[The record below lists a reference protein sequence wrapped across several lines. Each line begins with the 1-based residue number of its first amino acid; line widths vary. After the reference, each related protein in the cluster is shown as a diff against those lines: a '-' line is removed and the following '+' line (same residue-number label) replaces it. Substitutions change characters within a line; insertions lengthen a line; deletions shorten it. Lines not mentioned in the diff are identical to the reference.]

1 MLNKS
6 LTTTRQKAGKM
17 ILIKIKNFLDNL
29 MVKRNMANVFYII
42 LQHAKIYMLTQMM
55 IVKMKGLKN
64 IKLVDITQSIWVKS

>member
-29 MVKRNMANVFYII
+29 MVKRNMVNVFYII